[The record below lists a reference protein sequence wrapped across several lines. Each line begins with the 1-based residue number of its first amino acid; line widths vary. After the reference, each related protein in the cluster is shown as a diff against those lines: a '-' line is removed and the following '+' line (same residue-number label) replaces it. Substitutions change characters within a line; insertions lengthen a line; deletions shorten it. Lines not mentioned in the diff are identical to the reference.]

1 MKINYLKKG
10 VLNIRS
16 WIDFVK
22 AEMIKLG
29 IKNYNSVKYM
39 KNPFDFEKLKFYSYL
54 SNSI

>member
-29 IKNYNSVKYM
+29 IKNYHSVKYM